1 MARVLQ
7 VCSVTGMEPC
17 LAAVPAAPGAHPVP
31 KPCAL
36 FAPPRPRSKQ
46 RPLAQASFPALLL
59 GERTGRGGGR
69 AEAPSSPFPSPQGV
83 SSLSLSSLLCSP
95 PRCRQGPEAPFSQ
108 LCLLLS
114 RRYIRHIWGWEARRP
129 DGIYR
134 FSFILFPGLALLTGV
149 PLPLPG
155 HWPLALGFR
164 ASPMSFPPFH
174 SEEGSTPCLRGPPG
188 LVMSLEI
195 LAYPPPSYQRLPPG
209 AAPPRV
215 AIRPVSVS
223 IKPLPT

>member
-1 MARVLQ
+1 MARILQ
-7 VCSVTGMEPC
+7 VRSVAGMGPC
-17 LAAVPAAPGAHPVP
+17 LAAVPAAAGAHPVP
-31 KPCAL
+31 RPCAL
-36 FAPPRPRSKQ
+36 FAPPRPHSKQ
-46 RPLAQASFPALLL
+46 RPLAHASFPALLL
-59 GERTGRGGGR
+59 GERTGW

-83 SSLSLSSLLCSP
+83 SSLSLSSLLGSP

-114 RRYIRHIWGWEARRP
+114 RLYIRHIWGWEAGP
-129 DGIYR
+129 GGIYC

-149 PLPLPG
+149 HLPLPG

-164 ASPMSFPPFH
+164 ASQMSFSPFH

-195 LAYPPPSYQRLPPG
+195 LAYPPQLPTSPSRGCPPH
-209 AAPPRV
+209 V
-215 AIRPVSVS
+215 AIRPS
-223 IKPLPT
+223 LCQ